1 MRFVVVSND
10 KTLSLNHNFFLKGI
24 SRLRGTTLY
33 ELFHTYQQRGLNWY
47 DSKQRSIKD
56 ILSAFKVNKITNS
69 MTNETKIKYEKV
81 YHCIPKIEI
90 DLLFFKEFE
99 RNLSLI

>member
-1 MRFVVVSND
+1 M
-10 KTLSLNHNFFLKGI
+10 
-24 SRLRGTTLY
+24 Y

-56 ILSAFKVNKITNS
+56 ILSAFKVNKI
-69 MTNETKIKYEKV
+69 MNETKIKYEKV
-81 YHCIPKIEI
+81 YQCIQKIEI